1 MFVCNHSVAVDG
13 LRWRMTRSVFK
24 WPVAM
29 QRRKFPPLIFLVL
42 LSSKKRLR
50 FEMTC
55 GSAAVHISNG
65 NSTVGLPEENRIRF
79 QTVRGGVAVLMSNG
93 NSTVGLLED
102 DRIRV
107 QMACVL

>member
-1 MFVCNHSVAVDG
+1 
-13 LRWRMTRSVFK
+13 
-24 WPVAM
+24 M

-55 GSAAVHISNG
+55 SSAAVHISNG
-65 NSTVGLPEENRIRF
+65 NSTVGLLEENRIRF